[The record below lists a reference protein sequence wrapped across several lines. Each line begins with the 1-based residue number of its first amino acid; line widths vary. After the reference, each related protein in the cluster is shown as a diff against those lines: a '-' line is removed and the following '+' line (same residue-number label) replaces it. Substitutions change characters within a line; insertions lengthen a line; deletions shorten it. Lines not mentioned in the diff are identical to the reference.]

1 MGNSSFCDLNL
12 KRLSS
17 NRKKKLS
24 ASLFLLLW
32 LWPAVPPN
40 ISLLIPLRYRLP
52 RLSSL
57 LPGTLLPPATKLPP
71 STRSPDLPNTLS
83 PQLPSNNMPLWLLL
97 DFTRM
102 EKPGLRQNLTFMKI
116 SLPKL
121 MFTSNPQMCLT
132 LPHPQHPLQPPSN
145 NMPQSNKLPPLTTTP
160 LPTPMPLLHPLH
172 PSRLDVST
180 GRALLLNADIKDEAL
195 YFLY

>member
-24 ASLFLLLW
+24 ASLFLLLL

-57 LPGTLLPPATKLPP
+57 LPGMLLPPATKLPP
-71 STRSPDLPNTLS
+71 STRSPDLPKLLS
-83 PQLPSNNMPLWLLL
+83 PLPPFNSMPPCLLL

-102 EKPGLRQNLTFMKI
+102 EKPGLRQSLMFMKI
-116 SLPKL
+116 LLPKL
-121 MFTSNPQMCLT
+121 MFILNPQTCPM
-132 LPHPQHPLQPPSN
+132 LP
-145 NMPQSNKLPPLTTTP
+145 
-160 LPTPMPLLHPLH
+160 HPLH

>member
-71 STRSPDLPNTLS
+71 STRSPDLPK
-83 PQLPSNNMPLWLLL
+83 LLY
-97 DFTRM
+97 
-102 EKPGLRQNLTFMKI
+102 
-116 SLPKL
+116 
-121 MFTSNPQMCLT
+121 
-132 LPHPQHPLQPPSN
+132 PLQPPSN
-145 NMPQSNKLPPLTTTP
+145 NMPQSNKLPPLTITP